1 MLVEINTKI
10 VFQVKIYCCFSSMN
24 EINSMMH
31 SMMHS
36 MMQEDRYVS
45 QLRAYAN
52 LLIDYAKEEAFK
64 YLFINYAEKCVTFEQ
79 MSRTVLDLIDNQI
92 QSNEEIK
99 IPKISV
105 IPNNDKCER
114 WKEWIYL
121 YNLLIT
127 FYVYQFHIMFLL
139 HDFHPKALD
148 TEEFIQLELQNLEIP
163 DEILEKNET
172 ALMIANSKE
181 KFQKN
186 KQKGLTWLQ
195 TICKN

>member
-1 MLVEINTKI
+1 
-10 VFQVKIYCCFSSMN
+10 MN

-31 SMMHS
+31 TMMH
-36 MMQEDRYVS
+36 EDRYVS

-52 LLIDYAKEEAFK
+52 VLIDYAKEEAFK
-64 YLFINYAEKCVTFEQ
+64 YLFINFAEKCVTFEQ
-79 MSRTVLDLIDNQI
+79 MSRTMVDLIDNQI

-99 IPKISV
+99 

-163 DEILEKNET
+163 YETLEKNET